1 MKEYAMYRGDKFID
15 LGTAKELAERHSTT
29 IKTIWWYAGSRK
41 ARTRIKGD
49 NGLIIIPIDDEE
61 EE

>member
-15 LGTAKELAERHSTT
+15 LGTAKELAERHGVTERT
-29 IKTIWWYAGSRK
+29 IKYYAQSNRWK
-41 ARTRIKGD
+41 NENKG
-49 NGLIIIPIDDEE
+49 NRLEVIPLDEE